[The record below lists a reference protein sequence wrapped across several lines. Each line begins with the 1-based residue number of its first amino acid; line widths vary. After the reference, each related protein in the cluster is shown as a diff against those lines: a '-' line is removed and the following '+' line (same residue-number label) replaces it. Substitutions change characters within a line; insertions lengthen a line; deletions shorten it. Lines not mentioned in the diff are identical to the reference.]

1 MLIDF
6 FYALKKSKVPVS
18 IQEFLT
24 LLEALKKQ
32 VIAPSINDF
41 YYLARIT
48 LVKDEKFY
56 DRFDKTF
63 GTYFNGIE
71 NLLEL
76 YPDIPLEWLEEK
88 LKRDLTPEEKN
99 ALEKFTSPEELIKR
113 LKELLDEQKER
124 HEGGNKWIGTGGASA
139 FGNNGYHPEGIRI
152 GGKSAGNRTAIKVW
166 DERNFADYDDSVELG
181 TRNIKI
187 ALRRLR
193 RFARE
198 GQQTELD
205 LDQTITATATNAGFL
220 DIKMRPERHN
230 QVKVLLLM
238 DVGGS
243 MDDHIA
249 RVEELFSAASS
260 EFKHLEHYYFHNCL
274 YDFVWKNNRRRTV
287 EKIPTIDILRK
298 YGSDYKLIFVGDAT
312 MSPYEIL
319 AVGGSVEYSNNEPG
333 ATWINRML
341 DHFKHHAWLNPEPEH
356 VWQYR
361 QSVSIIKDLIK
372 SKMYPVTIQGLE
384 SAMRDLSK

>member
-32 VIAPSINDF
+32 VIPPSINDF

-56 DRFDKTF
+56 DRFDQTF
-63 GTYFNGIE
+63 GAYFNGIE
-71 NLLEL
+71 NFLEL

-99 ALEKFTSPEELIKR
+99 ALEKFTSPEELIKH
-113 LKELLDEQKER
+113 LKELLDEQKGR

-139 FGNNGYHPEGIRI
+139 FGNNGYHPEGVRI

-319 AVGGSVEYSNNEPG
+319 AVGGSVEYSNSEPG
-333 ATWINRML
+333 ANWINRML
-341 DHFKHHAWLNPEPEH
+341 DHFTHHAWLNPEPEH

-361 QSVSIIKDLIK
+361 QSVSIIKDLMK

>member
-32 VIAPSINDF
+32 VITPSINDF
-41 YYLARIT
+41 YYLARLT

-71 NLLEL
+71 NFLEL

-124 HEGGNKWIGTGGASA
+124 HEGGSKWIGTGGSSA
-139 FGNNGYHPEGIRI
+139 FGNNGYHPEGVRI

-274 YDFVWKNNRRRTV
+274 YDFVWKNNRRRTL
-287 EKIPTIDILRK
+287 EKIPTIDIIRK

-319 AVGGSVEYSNNEPG
+319 AVGGSVEYSNSEPG

-341 DHFKHHAWLNPEPEH
+341 DHYTHHAWLNPEPEQ

-361 QSVSIIKDLIK
+361 QSVSIIKDLMK

>member
-41 YYLARIT
+41 YYLARLT

-56 DRFDKTF
+56 DLFDKTF

-71 NLLEL
+71 NFLEL

-124 HEGGNKWIGTGGASA
+124 HEGGSKWIGTGGSSA

-260 EFKHLEHYYFHNCL
+260 ELKHLEHYYFHNCL
-274 YDFVWKNNRRRTV
+274 YDFVWKNNRRRTL
-287 EKIPTIDILRK
+287 EKIPTIDIIRK

-319 AVGGSVEYSNNEPG
+319 AVGGSVEYSNSEPG

-341 DHFKHHAWLNPEPEH
+341 DHYTHHAWLNPEPEQ

-361 QSVSIIKDLIK
+361 QSVSIIKDLMK

>member
-1 MLIDF
+1 MLINF
-6 FYALKKSKVPVS
+6 FYALKKSKIPVS

-24 LLEALKKQ
+24 LLDALKKN
-32 VIAPSINDF
+32 VIPPSVNDF
-41 YYLARIT
+41 YYLARLI
-48 LVKDEKFY
+48 LVKDEKFF
-56 DRFDKTF
+56 DRFDQTF
-63 GTYFNGIE
+63 GAYFNGIE

-124 HEGGNKWIGTGGASA
+124 HEGGKKWIGTGGSSA

-152 GGKSAGNRTAIKVW
+152 GGQSAGNRTAIKVW
-166 DERNFADYDDSVELG
+166 DERHFADYDDSVELG

-198 GQQTELD
+198 GQHIELD

-274 YDFVWKNNRRRTV
+274 YDFVWKNNRRRTI
-287 EKIPTIDILRK
+287 EKIPTIDIIRK

-319 AVGGSVEYSNNEPG
+319 AVGGSVENSNHETG

-341 DHFKHHAWLNPEPEH
+341 DHFTHHAWLNPEPEH

-361 QSVSIIKDLIK
+361 QSVSIIKDLMK

-384 SAMRDLSK
+384 GAMRALSK

>member
-24 LLEALKKQ
+24 LLEALKRQ
-32 VIAPSINDF
+32 VIPPSINDF

-56 DRFDKTF
+56 DRFDQTF
-63 GTYFNGIE
+63 GAYFNGIE
-71 NLLEL
+71 NFLDL
-76 YPDIPLEWLEEK
+76 YPDIPIEWLEEK

-113 LKELLDEQKER
+113 LKELLNEQKGR

-139 FGNNGYHPEGIRI
+139 FGNNGYHPEGVRI

-220 DIKMRPERHN
+220 DIKMRPERQN

-274 YDFVWKNNRRRTV
+274 YDYVWTNNRRRTV

-319 AVGGSVEYSNNEPG
+319 AVGGSVEYSNSEPG
-333 ATWINRML
+333 ANWINRML
-341 DHFKHHAWLNPEPEH
+341 DHFTHHAWLNPEPEH

-361 QSVSIIKDLIK
+361 QSVSIIKDLMK

-384 SAMRDLSK
+384 TAMRDLSK

>member
-32 VIAPSINDF
+32 VIPPSINDF

-63 GTYFNGIE
+63 GAYFNGIE

-76 YPDIPLEWLEEK
+76 YPEIPLEWLEEK

-113 LKELLDEQKER
+113 LKELLDEQKGR

-139 FGNNGYHPEGIRI
+139 FGNNGYHPEGVRI

-274 YDFVWKNNRRRTV
+274 YDFVWKNNRRRNV
-287 EKIPTIDILRK
+287 EKILTIDILRK

-319 AVGGSVEYSNNEPG
+319 AVGGSVEYSNSEPG
-333 ATWINRML
+333 ANWINRML
-341 DHFKHHAWLNPEPEH
+341 DHFTHHAWLNPEPEH

-361 QSVSIIKDLIK
+361 QSVSIIKDLMK

>member
-361 QSVSIIKDLIK
+361 QSVSIVKDLMK

>member
-24 LLEALKKQ
+24 LLKALKKQ
-32 VIAPSINDF
+32 VIPPSINDF

-56 DRFDKTF
+56 DRFDQTF
-63 GTYFNGIE
+63 GAYFNGIE
-71 NLLEL
+71 NFLEL

-113 LKELLDEQKER
+113 LKELLDEQKGR

-139 FGNNGYHPEGIRI
+139 FGNNGYHPEGVRI

-312 MSPYEIL
+312 ISPYEIL
-319 AVGGSVEYSNNEPG
+319 AVGGSVEYSNSEPG
-333 ATWINRML
+333 ANWINRML
-341 DHFKHHAWLNPEPEH
+341 DHFTHHAWLNPEPEH

-361 QSVSIIKDLIK
+361 QSVSIIKDLMK

>member
-32 VIAPSINDF
+32 VILPSINDF

-63 GTYFNGIE
+63 GAYFNGIE
-71 NLLEL
+71 NFLEL
-76 YPDIPLEWLEEK
+76 YPEIPLEWLEEK

-113 LKELLDEQKER
+113 LKELLDEQKGR
-124 HEGGNKWIGTGGASA
+124 HEGGNKWIGTGGTSA

-205 LDQTITATATNAGFL
+205 LDQTINATASNAGFL

-243 MDDHIA
+243 MDDYIA

-274 YDFVWKNNRRRTV
+274 YDFVWKHNRRRTV

-341 DHFKHHAWLNPEPEH
+341 DHFTHHAWLNPEPEH

-361 QSVSIIKDLIK
+361 QSVSIIKDLMK

>member
-32 VIAPSINDF
+32 VIPPSINDF

-56 DRFDKTF
+56 DRFDQTF
-63 GTYFNGIE
+63 GAYFNGIE
-71 NLLEL
+71 NFLEL

-113 LKELLDEQKER
+113 LKELLDEQKGR
-124 HEGGNKWIGTGGASA
+124 HEGGNKWIGTGGTSA

-341 DHFKHHAWLNPEPEH
+341 DHFTHHAWLNPEPEH

-361 QSVSIIKDLIK
+361 QSVSIIKDLMK

>member
-32 VIAPSINDF
+32 VIPPSINDF

-63 GTYFNGIE
+63 GAYFNGIE

-88 LKRDLTPEEKN
+88 IKRDLTPEEKN

-113 LKELLDEQKER
+113 LKELLDEQKDR

-139 FGNNGYHPEGIRI
+139 FGNNGYHPEGVRI

-319 AVGGSVEYSNNEPG
+319 AVGGSVEYSNSEPG
-333 ATWINRML
+333 ANWINRML
-341 DHFKHHAWLNPEPEH
+341 DHFTHHAWLNPEPEH

-361 QSVSIIKDLIK
+361 QSVSIIKDLMK

-384 SAMRDLSK
+384 TAMRDLSK

>member
-41 YYLARIT
+41 YYLARIS

-56 DRFDKTF
+56 DRYDRTF
-63 GTYFNGIE
+63 SAYFNGIE

-124 HEGGNKWIGTGGASA
+124 HEGGKKWIGTGGASA
-139 FGNNGYHPEGIRI
+139 FGNNGYHPEGVRI

-341 DHFKHHAWLNPEPEH
+341 DHFTHHAWLNPEPEN

-361 QSVSIIKDLIK
+361 QSVSIIKDLMK

>member
-1 MLIDF
+1 MLIEF
-6 FYALKKSKVPVS
+6 FYALKKSKIPVS
-18 IQEFLT
+18 INEFLT
-24 LLEALKKQ
+24 LLEALKKK
-32 VIAPSINDF
+32 VITPSIDEF
-41 YYLARIT
+41 YYLARMI
-48 LVKDEKFY
+48 LIKDERFY
-56 DRFDKTF
+56 DRFDTF
-63 GTYFNGIE
+63 FCAYFNVIQ
-71 NLLEL
+71 NIIDLN
-76 YPDIPLEWLEEK
+76 PDIPLEWLEEK
-88 LKRDLTPEEKN
+88 LKRELTPEEKN
-99 ALEKFTSPEELIKR
+99 ALQKYGSPEELMKKF
-113 LKELLDEQKER
+113 KEILDQQKGR
-124 HEGGNKWIGTGGASA
+124 HEGGSKWVGTGGSSA
-139 FGNNGYHPEGIRI
+139 FGNNGYHPEGIRV

-166 DERNFADYDDSVELG
+166 DERNFADYDDNVEIG

-198 GQQTELD
+198 GQHIELD
-205 LDQTITATATNAGFL
+205 LDSTISATAVNAGYL

-243 MDDHIA
+243 MDDHVA

-274 YDFVWKNNRRRTV
+274 YDYVWKNNRRRNV
-287 EKIPTIDILRK
+287 EKIPTLDILRK

-319 AVGGSVEYSNNEPG
+319 AVGGSVEYSNAEAG
-333 ATWINRML
+333 AVWINRML
-341 DHFKHHAWLNPEPEH
+341 DHFTHSAWLNPEPEG

-361 QSVSIIKDLIK
+361 QSISIIKDLMK
-372 SKMYPVTIQGLE
+372 SKMYPVNMQGLE
-384 SAMRDLSK
+384 KAMRELSK

>member
-32 VIAPSINDF
+32 VILPSINDF

-113 LKELLDEQKER
+113 LKELLDEQKGR
-124 HEGGNKWIGTGGASA
+124 HEGGNKWIGTGGTSA

-205 LDQTITATATNAGFL
+205 LDQTINATASNAGFL

-274 YDFVWKNNRRRTV
+274 YDFVWKHNRRRTV

-341 DHFKHHAWLNPEPEH
+341 DHFTHHAWLNPEPEH

-361 QSVSIIKDLIK
+361 QSVSIIKDLMK